1 MMRRKK
7 LKGEGEISEKLRSGE
22 MELAGVWMILFLEMY
37 DKDDTVN
44 MDDYLYILLCLHFQ

>member
-7 LKGEGEISEKLRSGE
+7 LKGEGELSEKLRSGE